1 MENKQIAGFFA
12 RIADLLE
19 IQGENPF
26 RIRSYRNAAR
36 ILADMPESL
45 EEMVKGGR
53 DLEEISGIG
62 SGISKKIVEIVETG
76 KLRFL
81 EEQMAKVPS
90 GLPDLLRV
98 EGLGPKKVKLFYD
111 KLGIGS
117 LDTLEEA
124 AKAGKLRDLEGMGAK
139 SEEKIVRAIE
149 NVRRGLGRFKLSV
162 GLSYAQGLVDYLEGV
177 KGVKRL
183 EPSGSLRRRC
193 ETIGD
198 VDILAICD
206 RNSPIM
212 GQFTSYD
219 DVEEVIAKG
228 ETKSSVRL
236 GCGLQ
241 VDVRVLERGSFGS
254 GLQYFT
260 GSKAH
265 NIALRSRA
273 NDRGLKLSEYG
284 VFEISTG
291 KKVAGREEKEVYRA
305 LELPL
310 IPPELRED
318 RGEIEAAEKGKLP
331 KLIELSDMRG
341 DLQMHTKASDGKNAI
356 REMVEAAQQ
365 LGYEYIAIT
374 EHSKAV
380 RIANGLDEKRL
391 AAQLKEIDKIN
402 AKLSGFRVLKG
413 IEVDILGDGSLD
425 LSDAILKECEVVIAS
440 VHSRFGMEEKEMTE
454 RIIRALE
461 NPNVNFLGHPT
472 GRLVLEREPYK
483 VDLKRVIRAAVKN
496 NVCVEIN
503 AYPDRLDLRD
513 VDARMAK
520 EMGAK
525 VSISTDAH
533 SKLQLELMKYG
544 VFTARRGWL
553 EAKDVVNSLSLS
565 RLLEGIGKAE

>member
-1 MENKQIAGFFA
+1 MENKQIADFFGK
-12 RIADLLE
+12 IADLLE

-36 ILADMPESL
+36 ILSDMPDSV
-45 EEMVKGGR
+45 EEMVKTGR
-53 DLEEISGIG
+53 DLEEIAGIG
-62 SGISKKIVEIVETG
+62 SGISKKIVEIVQTG
-76 KLRFL
+76 KLKFL
-81 EEQMAKVPS
+81 EEQMTKVPS
-90 GLPDLLRV
+90 GLPDLLKV

-111 KLGIGS
+111 ELGVDS
-117 LDTLEEA
+117 LDTLEQA
-124 AKAGKLRDLEGMGAK
+124 AKNGKLRELEGMGAK
-139 SEEKIVRAIE
+139 SEEKILKAIQ

-162 GLSYAQGLVDYLEGV
+162 GLSYAQALEEYLKGV

-193 ETIGD
+193 ETVGD
-198 VDILAICD
+198 LDILAICD
-206 RNSPIM
+206 KNSPVM
-212 GQFTSYD
+212 DAFTSYD

-236 GCGLQ
+236 GCGMQ
-241 VDVRVLERGSFGS
+241 VDVRVLEAGSFGS

-284 VFEISTG
+284 VFEISSG
-291 KKVAGREEKEVYRA
+291 KKVAGREEKDVYKA
-305 LELPL
+305 LGLPL

-318 RGEIEAAEKGKLP
+318 RGEVGAAEKGKLP

-341 DLQMHTKASDGKNAI
+341 DLQMHTKESDGKNTI
-356 REMVEAAQQ
+356 GEMVGAGKK

-413 IEVDILGDGSLD
+413 VEVDILGDGSLD
-425 LSDAILKECEVVIAS
+425 LSDDILKECEVVIAS

-461 NPNVNFLGHPT
+461 NPHVNFLGHPT
-472 GRLVLEREPYK
+472 GRLILEREAYK
-483 VDLKRVIRAAVKN
+483 VDLKEVIRAAVEN

-520 EMGAK
+520 EMGARI
-525 VSISTDAH
+525 SISTDAH
-533 SKLQLELMKYG
+533 ATVQLELMKYG
-544 VFTARRGWL
+544 VFTARRAWL
-553 EAKDVVNSLSLS
+553 EPKDVVNTLPL
-565 RLLEGIGKAE
+565 RALLKTTGKGG

>member
-1 MENKQIAGFFA
+1 MENKQIADFFA

-36 ILADMPESL
+36 ILADMPDSL
-45 EEMVKGGR
+45 DEMVRSGR

-62 SGISKKIVEIVETG
+62 SGISKKIVEIVQTG
-76 KLRFL
+76 KLKFL
-81 EEQMAKVPS
+81 EEQLAKVPA

-98 EGLGPKKVKLFYD
+98 EGLGPKKAKLFYD
-111 KLGIGS
+111 KLGIDS
-117 LDTLEEA
+117 LDKLEEA
-124 AKAGKLRDLEGMGAK
+124 AKEGRLRDLDGMGAK
-139 SEEKIVRAIE
+139 SEEKILKAIQ

-162 GLSYAQGLVDYLEGV
+162 GLSYAEALVEYLKSV

-193 ETIGD
+193 ETVGD
-198 VDILAICD
+198 LDILVICD
-206 RNSPIM
+206 KNSPIM
-212 GQFTSYD
+212 ERFTSYS

-236 GCGLQ
+236 ACGLQ
-241 VDVRVLERGSFGS
+241 VDVRVLETDSFGS

-291 KKVAGREEKEVYRA
+291 KKVAGSEEEGVYGV
-305 LELPL
+305 LDLPL

-318 RGEIEAAEKGKLP
+318 RGEVEAAEKGKLP
-331 KLIELSDMRG
+331 KLIELSDIRG
-341 DLQMHTKASDGKNAI
+341 DLQMHTRASDGKDSI
-356 REMVEAAQQ
+356 REMVEAARQ

-402 AKLSGFRVLKG
+402 SELRGFRVLKG
-413 IEVDILGDGSLD
+413 IEVDIIADGSLD
-425 LSDAILKECEVVIAS
+425 LPDNILQECEVVIAS
-440 VHSRFGMEEKEMTE
+440 VHSRFGMEEKEMTK

-461 NPNVNFLGHPT
+461 NPYVNFLGHPT
-472 GRLVLEREPYK
+472 GRLILEREPYK
-483 VDLKRVIRAAVKN
+483 VDLKEIIRAAVDN
-496 NVCVEIN
+496 NVCIEIN

-525 VSISTDAH
+525 ISISTDAH

-544 VFTARRGWL
+544 VFTARRAWL
-553 EAKDVVNSLSLS
+553 EANDIVNTLPVD
-565 RLLEGIGKAE
+565 RLLKTAGTGG